1 MYFAA
6 TRILTDDVDGLV
18 GFYETVTG
26 LRANRLHPLFAEFT
40 TDYGTLAIAS
50 STTIKAMGDDVL
62 TAASN
67 RSVILDFL
75 VGDVDEVHRRLTNA
89 HLTDVVDGFVNDG
102 PTDMPWGNRSLL
114 LRDPD
119 GNLVNFYAPLADRD

>member
-50 STTIKAMGDDVL
+50 STTITAMGDDVL

-75 VGDVDEVHRRLTNA
+75 VGDVDEVHRRLTNG
-89 HLTDVVDGFVNDG
+89 HLTDDVDGFVNDG